1 MIITGQPEPIPG
13 RAMPS
18 SVRIEVLPKPK
29 GYLAAFNLF
38 CKGERARVEEEPAI
52 KKANLNNNEIN
63 KVMGQ
68 RWKIA
73 DKQVRLK
80 YEEMSRKDK
89 LRYVREVEEYK
100 NRRTCR

>member
-1 MIITGQPEPIPG
+1 M
-13 RAMPS
+13 
-18 SVRIEVLPKPK
+18 
-29 GYLAAFNLF
+29 
-38 CKGERARVEEEPAI
+38 EEEPAI
-52 KKANLNNNEIN
+52 QKANLNNNEIN

-89 LRYVREVEEYK
+89 LRYVGCSISRLDCDLSLSLSHPSIAACLHDV
-100 NRRTCR
+100 